1 MRTRAV
7 LTIVISL
14 ITGFLIGFLASSQ
27 ITRLRTRD
35 VRSMSSAESLKMR
48 TYNMIKPTPEQL
60 EKLDPIVFR
69 YSERFDS
76 MRSVA
81 HQGFSALIE
90 EYHNNLTPYLND
102 DQIQV
107 IDEFAKGLRKKKHDD
122 DARKDHRDKESKK
135 E

>member
-27 ITRLRTRD
+27 ITRFRTRD

-48 TYNMIKPTPEQL
+48 TYEMIKPTAEQM
-60 EKLDPIVFR
+60 ENLDPIVYE

-76 MRSVA
+76 MRSVT
-81 HQGFSALIE
+81 HKGFTAIIE
-90 EYHNNLTPYLND
+90 EYHNSLSHHLNEN
-102 DQIQV
+102 QIQV
-107 IDEFAKGLRKKKHDD
+107 IDEFAKGLRKKKHNDD
-122 DARKDHRDKESKK
+122 DKEKNHDKND
-135 E
+135 